1 MWYYPLQQIIL
12 LLVSFKMMSSSN
24 VQWLV
29 VTDLDGTLLN
39 HDSYTFDAAKNA
51 ITLLQKINIPVI
63 LNTSKTY
70 AETVA
75 ILHTLG
81 INDPFIV
88 ENGSCI
94 YLPKTRFDKPPG
106 ATSREDYWALLIG
119 VEKNRI
125 DAILQ
130 NIKTA
135 EQNYLRLSLCS
146 VEQAVA
152 LTGLSKEQAAQAIAR
167 EFSEPLIW
175 QADETALNEFQQQL
189 KLNALTTLQGGRFLH
204 VIGNCDKGE
213 ATARLIR
220 CYKGNVKTIV
230 LGDSANDAAMLAL
243 ADISVIVNSPSNHQ
257 LRKLVSPDIQT
268 EAVAPEGWQEAI
280 NQVLMQIY

>member
-1 MWYYPLQQIIL
+1 MPG
-12 LLVSFKMMSSSN
+12 SS

-39 HDSYTFDAAKNA
+39 HDSYSFDAAKKTIA
-51 ITLLQKINIPVI
+51 LLQKKNIPVI

-70 AETVA
+70 AETITLLQA
-75 ILHTLG
+75 LG

-106 ATSREDYWALLIG
+106 ATSRDDYWALLIG

-125 DAILQ
+125 DAIFQ
-130 NIKTA
+130 KIKTA
-135 EQNYLRLSLCS
+135 EKNFIRLSLCS

-152 LTGLSKEQAAQAIAR
+152 LTGLSNEQAAQAIAR
-167 EFSEPLIW
+167 EFSEPVIW
-175 QADETALNEFQQQL
+175 QSDEAALTEFQQQL

-213 ATARLIR
+213 AMARLIR
-220 CYKGNVKTIV
+220 CYKGKVKTIV
-230 LGDSANDAAMLAL
+230 LGDSANDAAMLVR
-243 ADISVIVNSPSNHQ
+243 ADISVIVNSPSNYQ
-257 LRKLVSPDIQT
+257 LHKLVSPDIQT
-268 EAVAPEGWQEAI
+268 QAHAPEGWQEAI
-280 NQVLMQIY
+280 KQVLMQIN